1 MQRESLYV
9 REQHLVHGISPPCDT
24 EGLPPS
30 VAFGMGEDAEGGPA
44 HGGCR
49 VRICDLWLDGVSAG
63 GALLPYWIGYVHRY
77 WCLAT
82 GLSGKRACETCGTRE
97 MRGLYLAYHALDPA
111 QYEHAV
117 ERGLELGYVAM
128 DGRSGALN

>member
-1 MQRESLYV
+1 MIQGSGWLAA
-9 REQHLVHGISPPCDT
+9 
-24 EGLPPS
+24 LPVKWPL
-30 VAFGMGEDAEGGPA
+30 
-44 HGGCR
+44 HQ
-49 VRICDLWLDGVSAG
+49 
-63 GALLPYWIGYVHRY
+63 
-77 WCLAT
+77 
-82 GLSGKRACETCGTRE
+82 LSRHYQ